1 MNRLMVT
8 GEEVRSARKIPSTL
22 SQLRSKSLWTNALRL
37 IPIYSLMILLAFFF
51 VLPFVFMVVGSLKPS
66 AKVLAEGNSWQAFIP
81 TEITFE
87 NYGEA
92 FRRASFGQLFIN
104 SVIIT
109 SLTVTG
115 GMIVNS
121 LFGYALARFVFP
133 GKRFLIGTI
142 VALIIIPLEAYAI
155 PMLFMMAQINWTDTY
170 QSQILPFIANPFY
183 IYLFYTFFLNL
194 PKDLEEAAEI
204 DGAGAW
210 TTFLRIAV
218 PLSQPAYATVAIL
231 SFLASW
237 NQLLWPILMT
247 RGPGVRP
254 LPLGIAEFQTQQ
266 PINWGAIMAFAT
278 MMTLPTLLV
287 FLIFQNAFI
296 RGIARSGLKG

>member
-1 MNRLMVT
+1 MNRLAIGKET
-8 GEEVRSARKIPSTL
+8 NLNQQSQPTLLQRNWWKIATL
-22 SQLRSKSLWTNALRL
+22 QTVLV
-37 IPIYSLMILLAFFF
+37 YSLMVLLAIFF
-51 VLPFVFMVVGSLKPS
+51 LIPFVFMVVGSLKPS
-66 AKVLAEGNSWQAFIP
+66 ERVLAEGNSWQAFIP
-81 TEITFE
+81 TEITFQ

-92 FRRASFGQLFIN
+92 FRRASFGQLFVN

-109 SLTVTG
+109 GLTVTG
-115 GMIVNS
+115 GIVVNS
-121 LFGYALARFVFP
+121 LFGYALARFSFR
-133 GKRFLIGTI
+133 GKRFVIGTI

-155 PMLFMMAQINWTDTY
+155 PMLYMMAQISWTDTY
-170 QSQILPFIANPFY
+170 QAQILPFLANPFY

-218 PLSQPAYATVAIL
+218 PLSQPVYATVAIL

-237 NQLLWPILMT
+237 SQLLWPILVT
-247 RGPGVRP
+247 HGPEVRP

-296 RGIARSGLKG
+296 RGIARTGLKG